1 MLIKEMNWM
10 QVEHYLKTDD
20 RIVLPIGSTEQHA
33 YLSLMTDTIL
43 AEKVATEAAEPLGVP
58 VLPVVPYGL
67 APYFTAYPGTIS
79 LRSSTYF
86 AMIVDILDS
95 VYQAGFRRILL
106 VNGHGGNSPVLNELQ
121 TWLNTHSDARV
132 KLHNWWAAPKTMAK
146 VKAIDAVASHA
157 SWMEN
162 FPWTRLA
169 GVTLPDSQKPMISLE
184 HMRQLSAQGVRDY
197 VGDGNYGGDY
207 YKDDA
212 LMQAL
217 WAIGVAET
225 RAQLADNWA

>member
-10 QVEHYLKTDD
+10 QVADHLHTDD

-43 AEKVATEAAEPLGVP
+43 AEKVAADAAEPLNVP

-86 AMIVDILDS
+86 ALITDILDS

-121 TWLNTHSDARV
+121 TWLNTHPDARV
-132 KLHNWWAAPKTMAK
+132 KLHNWWAAPQTMAK
-146 VKAIDAVASHA
+146 VKAIDPVASHA

-162 FPWTRLA
+162 FPWTRIA
-169 GVTLPDSQKPMISLE
+169 NVALPDAQKPMINLE

-212 LMQAL
+212 LMHEL

-225 RAQLADNWA
+225 RAQIEDHWA